1 VKSELDTREKILV
14 QNTRN
19 ESLPVRIA
27 ATLDDKGVYATQGVN
42 FIIPTTGKVSL
53 RYLLGVLNS
62 KLINFLF
69 QTKFLNLAIKAEYLK
84 QIRLPPENAEI
95 AGLVDRILAA
105 KKADPAADTSALETE
120 IDALVYRLYG
130 LTEDEIAVVE
140 GRNHPAPQPSA
151 AQSPAPAARKG
162 PRATAKA
169 EEAED
174 EVLE

>member
-1 VKSELDTREKILV
+1 MKSELDTAEKLLV

-42 FIIPTTGKVSL
+42 FIIPTSGAISL

-84 QIRLPPENAEI
+84 QVRLPPEDSAI
-95 AGLVDRILAA
+95 ANLVTRILSA
-105 KKADPAADTSALETE
+105 KASDLSADTSALEAQ
-120 IDALVYRLYG
+120 IDAHVFALYG
-130 LTEDEIAVVE
+130 LTDEEIAIVQ
-140 GRNHPAPQPSA
+140 GA
-151 AQSPAPAARKG
+151 
-162 PRATAKA
+162 
-169 EEAED
+169 
-174 EVLE
+174 